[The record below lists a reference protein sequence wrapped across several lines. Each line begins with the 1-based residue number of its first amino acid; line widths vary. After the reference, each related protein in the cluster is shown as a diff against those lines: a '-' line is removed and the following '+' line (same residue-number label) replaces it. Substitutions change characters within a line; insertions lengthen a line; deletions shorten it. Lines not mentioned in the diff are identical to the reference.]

1 VIAFLQEIT
10 QGPDALPA
18 ADRVAAFD
26 NDGTLA
32 CEKPHTALAGFLLDR
47 AAAAAGPAPPEV
59 ASGHDVL
66 RELGVLFAGQTTAQY
81 EEQARRYLTGAL
93 HPRFQRPY
101 PMLTYQPMLELISL
115 LHALDF
121 SVFMCTDSS
130 RDFMRVIAGPAYGLR
145 RERVIGSEVQIQS
158 VDGRLVRT
166 ALPVPMDDG
175 PGRTVHLWDRTGTQP
190 VLAAGNA
197 AGDIDMLR
205 AARFALVIHHDDAV
219 REYAYDDYQILDAA
233 AEGGWTVLSMRDE
246 FAPHLASGPRRWRAV
261 TDGVPGLVLRSFSAR
276 GHGQCFAAFLTFLL
290 LCLTL
295 PTSFLVFLLA
305 AFASCFAF
313 LAAPMTDS
321 SSSPETPRSDGCH
334 LPRLMHL
341 KPRGVG
347 R

>member
-1 VIAFLQEIT
+1 MEAEEWKVSLPSWRDGSARRSVIAFLQEIT
-10 QGPDALPA
+10 QGPGALPV

-47 AAAAAGPAPPEV
+47 VAAAGSAVPEV

-81 EEQARRYLTGAL
+81 EEQARRYLSGAL

-101 PMLTYQPMLELISL
+101 PMLTYLPMLELISL
-115 LHALDF
+115 LHALEF

-130 RDFMRVIAGPAYGLR
+130 RDFMRVMAGPAYGLR

-175 PGRTVHLWDRTGTQP
+175 PGKPVHLWDRTGTQP

-205 AARFALVIHHDDAV
+205 AARFALVVHHDDAV
-219 REYAYDDYQILDAA
+219 REYAYDDQRVLDAA
-233 AEGGWTVLSMRDE
+233 AEDGWTVLSMRDE
-246 FAPHLASGPRRWRAV
+246 FARIWP
-261 TDGVPGLVLRSFSAR
+261 
-276 GHGQCFAAFLTFLL
+276 
-290 LCLTL
+290 
-295 PTSFLVFLLA
+295 
-305 AFASCFAF
+305 
-313 LAAPMTDS
+313 
-321 SSSPETPRSDGCH
+321 
-334 LPRLMHL
+334 
-341 KPRGVG
+341 
-347 R
+347 

>member
-10 QGPDALPA
+10 QGPGALPV

-47 AAAAAGPAPPEV
+47 VTAAGIAPPAV
-59 ASGHDVL
+59 GSGHDVL

-81 EEQARRYLTGAL
+81 EEQARRFLTGAL
-93 HPRFQRPY
+93 HPRFRRPY
-101 PMLTYQPMLELISL
+101 PMLTYQPMLELMTL

-158 VDGRLVRT
+158 VDSRLVRT
-166 ALPVPMDDG
+166 ALPVPLDDG
-175 PGRTVHLWDRTGTQP
+175 PGKTVHLWDRTGTQP

-205 AARFALVIHHDDAV
+205 AARFALVVHHDDAV
-219 REYAYDDYQILDAA
+219 REYAYDDLQILGAA

-246 FAPHLASGPRRWRAV
+246 FARIWAADLA
-261 TDGVPGLVLRSFSAR
+261 DGT
-276 GHGQCFAAFLTFLL
+276 Q
-290 LCLTL
+290 
-295 PTSFLVFLLA
+295 
-305 AFASCFAF
+305 
-313 LAAPMTDS
+313 
-321 SSSPETPRSDGCH
+321 
-334 LPRLMHL
+334 
-341 KPRGVG
+341 
-347 R
+347 

>member
-1 VIAFLQEIT
+1 MRDAEEWKVSLPSWRNGSAKQSLVAFLQEIT
-10 QGPDALPA
+10 QGPGALPV

-47 AAAAAGPAPPEV
+47 AAAAGSAPPEV

-66 RELGVLFAGQTTAQY
+66 RELGVLFAGQSTAQY

-158 VDGRLVRT
+158 VGGRLVRT

-175 PGRTVHLWDRTGTQP
+175 PGKTVHLWDRTGTQP

-197 AGDIDMLR
+197 AGDIAMLR
-205 AARFALVIHHDDAV
+205 AARFALVVHHDDAV
-219 REYAYDDYQILDAA
+219 REYAYDDHQILHAA

-246 FAPHLASGPRRWRAV
+246 FARIWPADLA
-261 TDGVPGLVLRSFSAR
+261 DGA
-276 GHGQCFAAFLTFLL
+276 Q
-290 LCLTL
+290 
-295 PTSFLVFLLA
+295 
-305 AFASCFAF
+305 
-313 LAAPMTDS
+313 
-321 SSSPETPRSDGCH
+321 
-334 LPRLMHL
+334 
-341 KPRGVG
+341 
-347 R
+347 